1 MSHACLILWL
11 CLVSEDFQTHEEVL
25 STHSLK
31 SQTHGIDIFEL
42 FMTVKEFQLNMKKNW
57 FLYDTGASAVTLKI
71 WIYKN
76 FERID

>member
-1 MSHACLILWL
+1 MSHAQLILWL

-42 FMTVKEFQLNMKKNW
+42 FMTVKEFQLNMKKIG
-57 FLYDTGASAVTLKI
+57 FYMIQVLQLLHQKSGFIRILK
-71 WIYKN
+71 
-76 FERID
+76 E